1 VYEHSIMFHKSII
14 PPKHQHRLL
23 GLILISL
30 HSVLWWDFINV
41 AFSKILLPIILVL
54 HFSLFILWQWDKFSS
69 YSLRNI
75 MLLSIVI
82 LIFVVFPNIWLITLW
97 QLILLAVIGGQDVV
111 KPYDR
116 FVNLAAIIF
125 LSLNLFTINL
135 YQLFNINELAL
146 IYTLTPN
153 IFLLF
158 QYGLLSIPLIFL
170 FISTDNNHE
179 HRYYIDFFH
188 GLILVMIV
196 TIIAL
201 GSVVLMYS
209 SNIILPLAIFQMSLI
224 VTVLFL
230 VISLFWLIL
239 VKNQGI
245 DYIWRRH
252 LYNIGSPLE
261 QWLEDIAQPSNY
273 KNITPQE
280 FLHAGFEKI
289 LTLSW
294 IKGISW
300 HSLYGEEQLG
310 HQNNLNKVIITVQSI
325 EVTIYSNYRISAS
338 HYFQVKI
345 LIQLLE
351 HFHQAKRREAAFA
364 QQAHLQAIHETGAK
378 LTHDIKN
385 LLQSLHVITSVIET
399 YPPTQFGNT
408 QRLLQGQMP
417 RLTQRLKRTLDK
429 LQKPAEFS
437 YSHVPV
443 NLWWGNLQA
452 RYRKS
457 DIEFINDTAENENIL
472 IPEDLFDNV
481 SENLLQNALMKR
493 KREPNLYIKV
503 GLYIEKG
510 HLKFTVC
517 DDGSII
523 PDEIAKNLLTQP
535 VPSRDGFGIGLYQA
549 VKQLANTGYKLE
561 IMENQEGKVCFEL
574 KSCE

>member
-1 VYEHSIMFHKSII
+1 MFHKSII

-41 AFSKILLPIILVL
+41 AYSKILLPIILII
-54 HFSLFILWQWDKFSS
+54 HFSLFVLWQWDKFSS
-69 YSLRNI
+69 YNLRTM
-75 MLLSIVI
+75 MLLGIVTSIFI
-82 LIFVVFPNIWLITLW
+82 IFPNIWLITLW

-111 KPYDR
+111 KPHDR
-116 FVNLAAIIF
+116 LVNIAAIIF

-135 YQLFNINELAL
+135 YLLFNIDELAL
-146 IYTLTPN
+146 IYTS
-153 IFLLF
+153 LF

-170 FISTDNNHE
+170 FISTDNSHE

-188 GLILVMIV
+188 GLIVVMIV

-201 GSVVLMYS
+201 GSLVLMYS
-209 SNIILPLAIFQMSLI
+209 SNIILPLAIFQMCLI
-224 VTVLFL
+224 VTILFL
-230 VISLFWLIL
+230 AISLFWLIL
-239 VKNQGI
+239 IKGQGI
-245 DYIWRRH
+245 DYLWRRH
-252 LYNIGSPLE
+252 LYNIGSALE
-261 QWLEDIAQPSNY
+261 QWLEDVAQPSNY

-280 FLHAGFEKI
+280 FLHLGFEKL

-294 IKGISW
+294 VEGITW
-300 HSLYGEEQLG
+300 HSLYGEEMLG
-310 HQNNLNKVIITVQSI
+310 HKNDLNKVIITIQSI
-325 EVTIYSNYRISAS
+325 EVIIYSNYRINAS
-338 HYFQVKI
+338 QYFQVKI

-443 NLWWGNLQA
+443 NLWWGNLLA

-457 DIEFINDTAENENIL
+457 QIEFTDYTEDENIL

-493 KREPNLYIKV
+493 KREPNLYIQV
-503 GLYIEKG
+503 GLYIKKG
-510 HLKFTVC
+510 RLQITVC

-523 PDEIAKNLLTQP
+523 PDDIAKNLLMQP

-561 IMENQEGKVCFEL
+561 LMENHEGQVCFEL
-574 KSCE
+574 GSCE

>member
-1 VYEHSIMFHKSII
+1 MYEHSTMLHKSII
-14 PPKHQHRLL
+14 PSKHQHRLL

-41 AFSKILLPIILVL
+41 SYSKILLPIILLL
-54 HFSLFILWQWDKFSS
+54 HFSLFVLWQWDKFSLFN
-69 YSLRNI
+69 LRN
-75 MLLSIVI
+75 MVLLSVVI
-82 LIFVVFPNIWLITLW
+82 SIFLIFPNIWLITLW
-97 QLILLAVIGGQDVV
+97 QLMLLALIGGQDVV
-111 KPYDR
+111 KPHDR

-135 YQLFNINELAL
+135 YQLFNIDQLAL
-146 IYTLTPN
+146 IYNLTPE
-153 IFLLF
+153 IFSLF

-170 FISTDNNHE
+170 LISTDNSHE

-188 GLILVMIV
+188 GLIVVMIV
-196 TIIAL
+196 IIIAL
-201 GSVVLMYS
+201 GSLVLMYS
-209 SNIILPLAIFQMSLI
+209 SNIMLPLAIFQMCLI
-224 VTVLFL
+224 VTILFL
-230 VISLFWLIL
+230 VISLFWLFLIRA
-239 VKNQGI
+239 QSI
-245 DYIWRRH
+245 DYLWRRH
-252 LYNIGSPLE
+252 LYNIGSALE
-261 QWLEDIAQPSNY
+261 QWLEEIAQPNNY
-273 KNITPQE
+273 KNLTPQE
-280 FLHAGFEKI
+280 FLHVGFEKI

-294 IKGISW
+294 IKGIAS
-300 HSLYGEEQLG
+300 HSLYGEELLG
-310 HQNNLNKVIITVQSI
+310 YQDKLNKVIITVQSI
-325 EVTIYSNYRISAS
+325 EVTIYSNYRIGAS

-351 HFHQAKRREAAFA
+351 RFHQAKRREAAFA

-457 DIEFINDTAENENIL
+457 QIEFTDYTENENIL

-493 KREPNLYIKV
+493 KREQDLCIKV
-503 GLYIEKG
+503 GLCIDKG
-510 HLKFTVC
+510 RLQLTVC

-523 PDEIAKNLLTQP
+523 ADAIAKDLLLQP

-561 IMENQEGKVCFEL
+561 IIENQAGNVCFEL
-574 KSCE
+574 ASCE

>member
-1 VYEHSIMFHKSII
+1 MFHKSII

-41 AFSKILLPIILVL
+41 AYSKILLPIILII
-54 HFSLFILWQWDKFSS
+54 HFSLFVLWQWDKFSS
-69 YSLRNI
+69 CNLRTM
-75 MLLSIVI
+75 MLLGIVTSIVI
-82 LIFVVFPNIWLITLW
+82 IFPNIWLITLW
-97 QLILLAVIGGQDVV
+97 QLILLALIGGQDVV
-111 KPYDR
+111 KPHDR
-116 FVNLAAIIF
+116 FVNIAAIIF

-135 YQLFNINELAL
+135 YLLFNINELAL
-146 IYTLTPN
+146 INTP
-153 IFLLF
+153 LF

-170 FISTDNNHE
+170 FISTDNSHE

-188 GLILVMIV
+188 GLIVVMIV

-201 GSVVLMYS
+201 GSLVLMYS
-209 SNIILPLAIFQMSLI
+209 SNIILPLAIFQMCLI
-224 VTVLFL
+224 VTILFL
-230 VISLFWLIL
+230 AISLFWLIL
-239 VKNQGI
+239 IKGQGI
-245 DYIWRRH
+245 DYLWRRH
-252 LYNIGSPLE
+252 LYNIGSALE
-261 QWLEDIAQPSNY
+261 QWLEDVAQPSNY

-280 FLHAGFEKI
+280 FLHLGFEKL

-294 IKGISW
+294 VEGITW
-300 HSLYGEEQLG
+300 HSLYGEEMLG
-310 HQNNLNKVIITVQSI
+310 HQNDLNKVIITIQSI
-325 EVTIYSNYRISAS
+325 EVIIYSNYRINAS
-338 HYFQVKI
+338 QYFQVKI

-443 NLWWGNLQA
+443 NLWWGNLLA

-457 DIEFINDTAENENIL
+457 QIEFTDYTEDENIL

-510 HLKFTVC
+510 RLQITVC

-523 PDEIAKNLLTQP
+523 PDDIAKNLLMQP

-561 IMENQEGKVCFEL
+561 IMKNTEGQVCFEL
-574 KSCE
+574 ASCE

>member
-1 VYEHSIMFHKSII
+1 
-14 PPKHQHRLL
+14 
-23 GLILISL
+23 
-30 HSVLWWDFINV
+30 
-41 AFSKILLPIILVL
+41 
-54 HFSLFILWQWDKFSS
+54 
-69 YSLRNI
+69 
-75 MLLSIVI
+75 
-82 LIFVVFPNIWLITLW
+82 
-97 QLILLAVIGGQDVV
+97 
-111 KPYDR
+111 
-116 FVNLAAIIF
+116 
-125 LSLNLFTINL
+125 
-135 YQLFNINELAL
+135 
-146 IYTLTPN
+146 
-153 IFLLF
+153 
-158 QYGLLSIPLIFL
+158 
-170 FISTDNNHE
+170 
-179 HRYYIDFFH
+179 
-188 GLILVMIV
+188 MIV

-201 GSVVLMYS
+201 GSLVLMYS
-209 SNIILPLAIFQMSLI
+209 NNIILPLAIFQMCLI
-224 VTVLFL
+224 VTILFL
-230 VISLFWLIL
+230 AISLFWLIL
-239 VKNQGI
+239 IKGQGI
-245 DYIWRRH
+245 DYLWRRH
-252 LYNIGSPLE
+252 LYNIGSTLE
-261 QWLEDIAQPSNY
+261 QWLEDVAQPSNY

-280 FLHAGFEKI
+280 FLHLGFEK
-289 LTLSW
+289 LLALSW
-294 IKGISW
+294 VEGITW
-300 HSLYGEEQLG
+300 HSLYGEEMLG
-310 HQNNLNKVIITVQSI
+310 HKNDLNKVIITIQSI
-325 EVTIYSNYRISAS
+325 EVIIYSNYRINAS
-338 HYFQVKI
+338 QYFQVKI

-443 NLWWGNLQA
+443 NLWWGNLLA

-457 DIEFINDTAENENIL
+457 QIEFTDYTEDENIL

-510 HLKFTVC
+510 RLQITVC

-523 PDEIAKNLLTQP
+523 PDDIAKSLLMQP

-561 IMENQEGKVCFEL
+561 LMENHEGEVCFEL
-574 KSCE
+574 GSCE